1 MALITSVCAP
11 SRAQDAGRGE
21 APGGRARQRVPAGDS
36 RARSGLPPTQCS
48 GPYACPMAYPHPHPT
63 PTQWLYPCCTA
74 HHCSSLLITAHSLR
88 SNANSSSP
96 CHGAAPLVCS
106 PTGQSTTTPRSQVHS
121 PLTRPCRCCC
131 TPRLPLVGVSIGME
145 RGRQQNDTCTRRSQP
160 SPPSWRRSFGR
171 ITTGQHP
178 THPRHATPR
187 HTLCTCPCPPAHA
200 VHMPMPPG
208 TRCAHAHA
216 PRHTL

>member
-1 MALITSVCAP
+1 MQWSLCMP
-11 SRAQDAGRGE
+11 N
-21 APGGRARQRVPAGDS
+21 
-36 RARSGLPPTQCS
+36 GLPPPT
-48 GPYACPMAYPHPHPT
+48 PNADPMALPV
-63 PTQWLYPCCTA
+63 L
-74 HHCSSLLITAHSLR
+74 HCSSLLITAHSLR

-200 VHMPMPPG
+200 VMMSVLAVGAASMRLRQEHNFRMLLQMFFGELPTFFNGSPPPPPV
-208 TRCAHAHA
+208 R
-216 PRHTL
+216 